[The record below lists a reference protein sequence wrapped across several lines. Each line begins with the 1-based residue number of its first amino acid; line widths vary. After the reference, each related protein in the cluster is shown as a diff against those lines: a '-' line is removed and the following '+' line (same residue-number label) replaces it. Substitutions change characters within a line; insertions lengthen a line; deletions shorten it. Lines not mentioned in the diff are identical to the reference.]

1 MTEDFDQYISEG
13 QEPYSAPMA
22 LAANG
27 QSNSDMTRWCDL
39 G

>member
-1 MTEDFDQYISEG
+1 MTQDFDQYISEG

-27 QSNSDMTRWCDL
+27 PGNSDTTMV
-39 G
+39 